1 MKLVSVVMPYFKK
14 ERYVRDSISSIL
26 SQTYENLEIIL
37 IDDELSSESKDLL
50 TDITK
55 SDKRINLIKNHKNL
69 GAGFSRNNAIKKS
82 NGKYIAFCDCDDVW
96 LENKLERQINF
107 MEKNDYSFTFTA
119 YQIINEIGKIIGSR
133 NVKKKISFKDLIK
146 SCDIGLSSVIVKKK
160 IFEEKKI
167 LFTNLKT
174 KEDYVLWLK
183 LAKENVGLYGFQE
196 NLSYWRKT
204 NNSLSSSVIQ
214 KLIDGY
220 RVYSIHLGFNFFKSL
235 FCLIILS
242 LNFMLKRN

>member
-1 MKLVSVVMPYFKK
+1 MKLVSVIMPYFKK
-14 ERYVRDSISSIL
+14 KKFISDSISSIL

-37 IDDELSSESKDLL
+37 IDDELSLESKNLL
-50 TDITK
+50 NDISK
-55 SDKRINLIKNHKNL
+55 SDKRIKLISNYSNL
-69 GAGFSRNNAIKKS
+69 GAGFSRNNAIKNS
-82 NGKYIAFCDCDDVW
+82 NGNYIAFCDCDDVW
-96 LENKLERQINF
+96 KENKLERQINF
-107 MEKNDYSFTFTA
+107 MEKNDYNFTFTA

-133 NVKKKISFKDLIK
+133 NVKKKISFKELIK
-146 SCDIGLSSVIVKKK
+146 SCDIGLSSVIIKKN
-160 IFEEKKI
+160 IFDEKKI
-167 LFTNLKT
+167 LFPNLKT

-183 LAKENVGLYGFQE
+183 LAKENVGLYGLQE

-214 KLIDGY
+214 KLVDGY

>member
-26 SQTYENLEIIL
+26 SQTYENLELIL
-37 IDDELSSESKDLL
+37 IDDELSFESKNLL

-55 SDKRINLIKNHKNL
+55 SDKRIKLIKNHKNL

-107 MEKNDYSFTFTA
+107 MEKNDYSFTFTS

-133 NVKKKISFKDLIK
+133 NVKKRISFKDLIK
-146 SCDIGLSSVIVKKK
+146 SCDIGLSSVIVKKN

-167 LFTNLKT
+167 LFPNLKT

-220 RVYSIHLGFNFFKSL
+220 RVYSIYLGFNFFKSL